1 MTDWLKLNNE
11 QRRASLEQ
19 AALNAGMQVKAVE
32 KDWWVTLTLK
42 ALFTS
47 KYKDY
52 MIFKGGTSLSKC
64 WKLIERFSED
74 IDIGLDSSAFGI
86 KYKENPT
93 GRFVKQLKK
102 AGCDFTSNE
111 LKADLEKQFKALGV
125 SKGIIKI
132 EAAPVRTDMPDT
144 DPQTLFVHYP
154 SLFDAD
160 KYMADVVKIEVSVRS
175 MKEPFS
181 IVPVQSLLTEYFPNA
196 AYPETPFGVTVVDP
210 HRTFLEKMFLLHEEF
225 IRPDTSKIRSERMS
239 RHLYDLE
246 RMMDKDAGI
255 KALADSELYVAIIK
269 HRESYSRLS
278 WVDYSTHGKDTI
290 YFLPPPPFT
299 AAYNKDYET
308 MQMVM
313 IYGESPSFDNLIKRL
328 NELLERFRTK
338 KN

>member
-111 LKADLEKQFKALGV
+111 LKLSYNQMEWNLCFPFQN
-125 SKGIIKI
+125 
-132 EAAPVRTDMPDT
+132 
-144 DPQTLFVHYP
+144 LFC
-154 SLFDAD
+154 
-160 KYMADVVKIEVSVRS
+160 
-175 MKEPFS
+175 
-181 IVPVQSLLTEYFPNA
+181 
-196 AYPETPFGVTVVDP
+196 
-210 HRTFLEKMFLLHEEF
+210 
-225 IRPDTSKIRSERMS
+225 
-239 RHLYDLE
+239 RH
-246 RMMDKDAGI
+246 
-255 KALADSELYVAIIK
+255 
-269 HRESYSRLS
+269 
-278 WVDYSTHGKDTI
+278 
-290 YFLPPPPFT
+290 
-299 AAYNKDYET
+299 
-308 MQMVM
+308 
-313 IYGESPSFDNLIKRL
+313 
-328 NELLERFRTK
+328 
-338 KN
+338 